1 MGVSVTVNNTA
12 RAASHAPA
20 GELSDAARQAM
31 DGATNMGVLNPGRLA
46 EDLARRPAAERQQLL
61 QELGPHLSP
70 RDADSLTQELAT
82 RSTPAQGSEQSAGAA
97 CNHAPRS
104 SPRLEQLEAL
114 KRETA
119 GLDPDQLD
127 AFVRFDETH
136 ALLDEAIQGIRVD
149 TSGQYGWL
157 EGGLR
162 WAGDIGAQATRAV
175 LGFGKD
181 VALGL
186 GQLVYEG
193 GKLLVPGGSFHATLD
208 AQILAEHIR
217 LGNIC
222 LESLKQAM
230 QGMGQAAVKPVTD
243 AWERGDYAEAVMRSG
258 LEVGTLIAGV
268 GAAAKAAGTAGKA
281 AGAASAVVN
290 SADEVARM
298 AAAGRAAASGADEAA
313 KVAAGGT
320 TGTASAVANSADEAA
335 RTAAAGTAVDGTSRA
350 AVSGTVSNTDEVT
363 KAGGITDDVGAAARS
378 NATDGSNG
386 GRVGSPHPLRQAY
399 IDEVNALKA
408 KADEMLKSGV
418 DKETVAREM
427 HASRRELGV
436 KYKNLTPEDML
447 ERIYQ
452 RNIERYGD
460 KLGPSIEWLRNKGK
474 SWGDIIESATRT
486 GGKDL
491 GL

>member
-1 MGVSVTVNNTA
+1 M
-12 RAASHAPA
+12 
-20 GELSDAARQAM
+20 
-31 DGATNMGVLNPGRLA
+31 
-46 EDLARRPAAERQQLL
+46 
-61 QELGPHLSP
+61 
-70 RDADSLTQELAT
+70 
-82 RSTPAQGSEQSAGAA
+82 
-97 CNHAPRS
+97 
-104 SPRLEQLEAL
+104 
-114 KRETA
+114 
-119 GLDPDQLD
+119 
-127 AFVRFDETH
+127 
-136 ALLDEAIQGIRVD
+136 D

-281 AGAASAVVN
+281 AGTAGKAAGAASAVVN
-290 SADEVARM
+290 SADEAARM
-298 AAAGRAAASGADEAA
+298 AAAGRAASSGADEAA

-320 TGTASAVANSADEAA
+320 TGAANAVANSADEAA

-363 KAGGITDDVGAAARS
+363 KSLFTIF
-378 NATDGSNG
+378 
-386 GRVGSPHPLRQAY
+386 
-399 IDEVNALKA
+399 
-408 KADEMLKSGV
+408 
-418 DKETVAREM
+418 
-427 HASRRELGV
+427 
-436 KYKNLTPEDML
+436 
-447 ERIYQ
+447 
-452 RNIERYGD
+452 
-460 KLGPSIEWLRNKGK
+460 
-474 SWGDIIESATRT
+474 
-486 GGKDL
+486 
-491 GL
+491 